1 MRGPPAGGLSVLLS
15 VLLSVALALIPT
27 GAAAAG
33 REPGSAA
40 AAAAAGRISGAHL
53 QARRGG
59 GGRRGGLLPGFT
71 LNVFGFGVVALPL
84 PDIRMPTSAIEVR
97 LVTQR
102 VIDPIHYGNYCGPSP
117 EVRGVEMS
125 GAKLVR
131 MVKV

>member
-15 VLLSVALALIPT
+15 VLLSAALALIPT

-40 AAAAAGRISGAHL
+40 AAGRLSGAHL

-125 GAKLVR
+125 EAKLVR